1 MTATAIPPSH
11 RIPSIVRTLT
21 PLVRR
26 LLRIGVPMGQ
36 NALLTVRGRTS
47 GVPRTFAIT
56 VLETG
61 GRRFVFAAFGE
72 TNWVRNLRAA
82 GEATLR
88 QGRQDTRVV
97 SQELPVDAAAQVLRA
112 TLAPVLKMRVFGPM
126 IAGWYGITAE
136 SLPADYLNAAR
147 NHAGFELRPRALA

>member
-1 MTATAIPPSH
+1 MTTDPVAQND
-11 RIPSIVRTLT
+11 RIPSIVRTLS

-26 LLRIGVPMGQ
+26 LLRMGMPMGQ

-47 GVPRTFAIT
+47 GQPRAFPIT

-61 GRRFVFAAFGE
+61 GRRYVFAAFGE

-88 QGRQDTRVV
+88 QGGRDQTVV
-97 SQELPVDAAAQVLRA
+97 AVELPVAAAAPILQA
-112 TLAPVLKMRVFGPM
+112 GLAPTLKTRLFGPM
-126 IAGWYGITAE
+126 VASWYGITAD
-136 SLPADYLNAAR
+136 SLPADYMTADR
-147 NHAGFELRPRALA
+147 MHVGFELRAA